1 MSGRKDRKKTVTTG
15 GGSVLRSFGPLVVGE
30 SWKYGGWTLKALQ
43 SAAKKNIQIRTK
55 TQKLCVCQIFS
66 GQKFRNLERTETK
79 IGFFGIWPLITRGP
93 ISHGQVTVPLWVHI
107 LWIVAWGAVYTR
119 VMVRTFSLAT
129 CPQCYTNR
137 FLGTFSWISHC
148 LPGSAWF
155 CLRLWDLL
163 NIQTDPMLRALDAVP
178 LPRYQHINDYVLLPT
193 PEHWGASQ
201 LSAFVVIRC

>member
-1 MSGRKDRKKTVTTG
+1 MEIWR
-15 GGSVLRSFGPLVVGE
+15 LN
-30 SWKYGGWTLKALQ
+30 AQ
-43 SAAKKNIQIRTK
+43 SASKCLHAAKKNIQIRTK

-129 CPQCYTNR
+129 CPQCYRNR
-137 FLGTFSWISHC
+137 FLGAFSWISHC

-193 PEHWGASQ
+193 PWTLRCESIECLRGDQVLGSSRKRSLRGPE
-201 LSAFVVIRC
+201 LSADG